1 MWCPR
6 KCGGVCP
13 LPTESYW
20 SSLSLFQSFTIYTD
34 CSLVR
39 CVKCK
44 TPVKDTDAVLDA
56 VRVGQEALDK
66 AEALQ
71 FSSACSSHPTIQ
83 DDITDFI
90 RSTEINPTYYQS
102 DSHRYFG
109 RPRPSCASATCSF
122 TLKHISSHNP
132 STDCGTSH

>member
-1 MWCPR
+1 MWCPK

-13 LPTESYW
+13 LPTEGCFKFIF
-20 SSLSLFQSFTIYTD
+20 LDVIITD
-34 CSLVR
+34 QLNAECSLVR

-71 FSSACSSHPTIQ
+71 FSSALNHLLHP
-83 DDITDFI
+83 DWKM
-90 RSTEINPTYYQS
+90 Y
-102 DSHRYFG
+102 
-109 RPRPSCASATCSF
+109 
-122 TLKHISSHNP
+122 
-132 STDCGTSH
+132 

>member
-1 MWCPR
+1 MWCPK

-13 LPTESYW
+13 LPTEGCLSSRYNHSIYVLISYAE
-20 SSLSLFQSFTIYTD
+20 

-71 FSSACSSHPTIQ
+71 FSSAW
-83 DDITDFI
+83 
-90 RSTEINPTYYQS
+90 
-102 DSHRYFG
+102 
-109 RPRPSCASATCSF
+109 SF
-122 TLKHISSHNP
+122 TSHTFKDGCN
-132 STDCGTSH
+132 S